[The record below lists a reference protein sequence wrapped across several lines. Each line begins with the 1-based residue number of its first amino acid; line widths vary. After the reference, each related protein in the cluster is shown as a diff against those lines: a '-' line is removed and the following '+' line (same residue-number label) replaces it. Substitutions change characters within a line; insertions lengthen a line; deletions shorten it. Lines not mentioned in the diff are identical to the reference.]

1 MSALLQL
8 SRVSRCG
15 DIRYVQ
21 GKIDQGGFWVGGASV
36 KGKGGEIER
45 RKRKSKEEEWQDQL
59 DVKPDFQSYKREKT
73 IGTHRP
79 TKR

>member
-1 MSALLQL
+1 MKWKDERWEERA
-8 SRVSRCG
+8 
-15 DIRYVQ
+15 
-21 GKIDQGGFWVGGASV
+21 
-36 KGKGGEIER
+36 KGGEIER
-45 RKRKSKEEEWQDQL
+45 RKKKEKEQEEWQDQL